1 MTKEASNT
9 LIKDLMGELIRMRQ
23 IIHNIENRDFIQG
36 TTMPTP
42 IDSIDYSLKISESNQ
57 YFLTES
63 YDRDVTG
70 RFENLMKQYEKQ
82 ISR

>member
-9 LIKDLMGELIRMRQ
+9 LIKDLMGELVRMRQ
-23 IIHNIENRDFIQG
+23 IIHNIENREFIQG

-42 IDSIDYSLKISESNQ
+42 IDGLDYSLKISESNQ

>member
-9 LIKDLMGELIRMRQ
+9 LIKDLMGELVRMRQ
-23 IIHNIENRDFIQG
+23 IIHNIENREFIQG

-42 IDSIDYSLKISESNQ
+42 IDGLDYSLKISENNQ